1 MFWYGRENPAV
12 MGCPDHDQGWS
23 SETAL
28 GSDLYTLGPVLIVY
42 PRTQAPRVSRY
53 DRLATLVQSAM
64 AKAGWYC
71 VREPAILTEVG
82 LQRPDLVFHHPD
94 RPTYLLGVAVVFSNV
109 VLRDAH
115 MRKV

>member
-1 MFWYGRENPAV
+1 MLSTEGAELVLVWQR
-12 MGCPDHDQGWS
+12 GWS

-28 GSDLYTLGPVLIVY
+28 GSDTLGPVLIVCL
-42 PRTQAPRVSRY
+42 RTHAPRVSRY
-53 DRLATLVQSAM
+53 DRFATLVQSAM

-71 VREPAILTEVG
+71 VGEPAILTAVG
-82 LQRPDLVFHHPD
+82 LRRPDLVFHHPD
-94 RPTYLLGVAVVFSNV
+94 RPTYLLGVAVVSGNV

>member
-12 MGCPDHDQGWS
+12 MGCSDHDQGWS

>member
-1 MFWYGRENPAV
+1 
-12 MGCPDHDQGWS
+12 MGCSDHDQGWS
-23 SETAL
+23 SETAP